1 MDSVATATL
10 PRISYYGLGAVEG
23 TKPFG
28 ISLEADSYSVVWDMR
43 LLSSSRETKAIIE
56 VPTKAHVW
64 ETPEVREMLAQP
76 FGAPV
81 KLTREQSIEIVKD
94 SFGSRPDLP
103 ESREYVRDIRLA
115 FGESILR
122 KLSGKSG

>member
-10 PRISYYGLGAVEG
+10 PRISHYGLGAMEG

-28 ISLEADSYSVVWDMR
+28 ILLEADSYSVFWDMR

-56 VPTKAHVW
+56 VPTEAHVW
-64 ETPEVREMLAQP
+64 ETLEVREMLAQP

-81 KLTREQSIEIVKD
+81 KLTREQAVEIIR
-94 SFGSRPDLP
+94 SAFGTRPDLP
-103 ESREYVRDIRLA
+103 EGHEYVRDIRSAL
-115 FGESILR
+115 GESLFR
-122 KLSGKSG
+122 KSSGDSG

>member
-1 MDSVATATL
+1 MDSIATATL
-10 PRISYYGLGAVEG
+10 PGISYYSLSAVEG

-56 VPTKAHVW
+56 VLTKAQVL

-76 FGAPV
+76 FGAPI
-81 KLTREQSIEIVKD
+81 KLTREQAVEIIRNA
-94 SFGSRPDLP
+94 FGTRPDLP
-103 ESREYVRDIRLA
+103 EGHEYVRDIRSAL
-115 FGESILR
+115 GESLFR
-122 KLSGKSG
+122 KSSGESG